1 MIGKKAT
8 LTIGRDRNKCKVCF
22 TSVFTQTIDLYTKN
36 ENNLHE
42 TLINQHTFY
51 ITFSYI
57 QLFLYNFYKYVD
69 KYMHL
74 L

>member
-8 LTIGRDRNKCKVCF
+8 LTIGRDRNKCKVYF
-22 TSVFTQTIDLYTKN
+22 TFVFTQVIDLYTKN

-42 TLINQHTFY
+42 TLINQYTFY

-57 QLFLYNFYKYVD
+57 HLFLYNF
-69 KYMHL
+69 
-74 L
+74 